1 MRQPVP
7 PRSSSRPGSRS
18 TARWRLRVLVRLRR
32 LVMICCGCILMA
44 LGIVLVP
51 SPLPVGFVL
60 FAVGLFLTAR
70 ASRWV
75 RRLVRQGRRMLP
87 AFSRGLNRL
96 KHRLPGP
103 MRAFIEQ
110 SDPGE

>member
-7 PRSSSRPGSRS
+7 PQLPSRPGSR
-18 TARWRLRVLVRLRR
+18 TGARWRLRVLVRLRR
-32 LVMICCGCILMA
+32 VAMICCGCVLMA

-60 FAVGLFLTAR
+60 FAVGLFLAAR

-75 RRLVRQGRRMLP
+75 RRLVRRGRRMLP
-87 AFSRGLNRL
+87 VFSRGLNRL

-103 MRAFIEQ
+103 MRTFIEQ